1 MRIMI
6 LSILTAIV
14 ALCSADAWGE
24 ATESRILSVRG
35 EWGKMAPEKLLQLGN
50 SYYMERNLPD
60 SAFLCM
66 SILVNRLQA
75 MPTRTESDTRCYVV
89 ALNYISNLY
98 KLVYYDYY
106 KAHTYIL
113 QAKELAEQHYT
124 DFLPYIYL
132 TIGNLYLVESG
143 MSLEKPNYDKALTA
157 YRQGFSASL
166 SSDQR
171 NCISNLFINIA
182 QVAWGE
188 DMLSLIEQEIRQYAQ
203 LDIPYDQENREYA
216 KALCMGI
223 QLWQKG
229 DRDEAL
235 HLFRSLPATLQ
246 LRPDDILMI
255 ITYDITYH
263 ALIKLGREQEALRQ
277 IDTMIAWAKKH
288 DQPECLTDAYR
299 YYYEYFK
306 GKNDRTQTD
315 RYELLWRQQRDSTIN
330 RIHMGSFQ
338 KAPFLFDIA
347 KMNDQMRRLAY
358 RKQMQQR
365 ILIITVVFSV
375 FAIVMIVLLLI
386 SRKRIQQSYR
396 QLYQKNHDLLAA
408 EKHGQARDEADDDV
422 APESAPAQKYSHN
435 QIDDEVSAEIL
446 RQVMHIMET
455 DDEIFDDAFSIERLS
470 DIMGTKKIYISQAI
484 NARTGQTFSTL
495 LNDFRIKEACRRMSD
510 IANYGHYSVEGI
522 AQSVGYNSRS
532 HFSKLFKNFTGLTPS
547 AYQKM
552 AREDR

>member
-1 MRIMI
+1 MI

-66 SILVNRLQA
+66 SILVSRLQA

-235 HLFRSLPATLQ
+235 HLFRSLPAAGQLQSDDLLTLT
-246 LRPDDILMI
+246 LVS
-255 ITYDITYH
+255 YDITYH
-263 ALIKLGREQEALRQ
+263 ALIQLGREEEALHML
-277 IDTMIAWAKKH
+277 DTMIVWAKKY
-288 DQPECLTDAYR
+288 DQPDSLTDAYR
-299 YYYEYFK
+299 YCYEYDK
-306 GKNDRTQTD
+306 GKNDHAQTD
-315 RYELLWRQQRDSTIN
+315 KYELLWRQQRDSTIN
-330 RIHMGSFQ
+330 RTHMSSFQ
-338 KAPFLFDIA
+338 KASFLFDMA
-347 KMNDQMRRLAY
+347 KKNDQMSKMAHK
-358 RKQMQQR
+358 KQMQLR
-365 ILIITVVFSV
+365 ILIIITVFSV
-375 FAIVMIVLLLI
+375 FAIAIIVVLLI
-386 SRKRIQQSYR
+386 NRRRIQQNYR
-396 QLYQKNHDLLAA
+396 QLYQKLDQLAV
-408 EKHGQARDEADDDV
+408 DEQKQSGVDIDIAADRKSIPV
-422 APESAPAQKYSHN
+422 QKYRHN

-455 DDEIFDDAFSIERLS
+455 SEEIYDETFSIERLAEMMS
-470 DIMGTKKIYISQAI
+470 IKKIYISQAI
-484 NARTGQTFSTL
+484 NVGTGQPFSSL
-495 LNDFRIKEACRRMSD
+495 LNGFRLKEACRRMND
-510 IANYGHYSVEGI
+510 LGNYGHYSVEGI
-522 AQSVGYNSRS
+522 AQSVGYSSRS

-552 AREDR
+552 GKEGK

>member
-1 MRIMI
+1 MI

-66 SILVNRLQA
+66 SILVSRLQA

-235 HLFRSLPATLQ
+235 HLFRSLPAAGQLQSDDLLTLT
-246 LRPDDILMI
+246 LVS
-255 ITYDITYH
+255 YDITYH
-263 ALIKLGREQEALRQ
+263 ALIQLGREEEALHML
-277 IDTMIAWAKKH
+277 DTMIVWAKKY
-288 DQPECLTDAYR
+288 DQPDSLTDAYR
-299 YYYEYFK
+299 YCYEYYK
-306 GKNDRTQTD
+306 GKNDHAQTD
-315 RYELLWRQQRDSTIN
+315 KYELLWRQQRDSTIN
-330 RIHMGSFQ
+330 RTHMSSFQ
-338 KAPFLFDIA
+338 KASFLFDMA
-347 KMNDQMRRLAY
+347 KKNDQMSKMAHK
-358 RKQMQQR
+358 KQMQLR
-365 ILIITVVFSV
+365 ILIIITVFSV
-375 FAIVMIVLLLI
+375 FAIAIIVVLLI
-386 SRKRIQQSYR
+386 NRRRIQQNYR
-396 QLYQKNHDLLAA
+396 QLYQKLDQLAV
-408 EKHGQARDEADDDV
+408 DEQKQSGVDIDIAADRKSIPV
-422 APESAPAQKYSHN
+422 QKYRHN

-455 DDEIFDDAFSIERLS
+455 SEEIYDETFSIERLAEMMS
-470 DIMGTKKIYISQAI
+470 IKKIYISQAI
-484 NARTGQTFSTL
+484 NVGTGQPFSSL
-495 LNDFRIKEACRRMSD
+495 LNGFRLKEACRRMND
-510 IANYGHYSVEGI
+510 LGNYGHYSVEGI
-522 AQSVGYNSRS
+522 AQSVGYSSRS

-552 AREDR
+552 GKEGK